1 MDSVPASGGGSAL
14 GALAWLILLVAVLLS
29 LVLALVSRRLYV
41 AAVVRLQGHSRVR
54 SSNSEPA
61 ATVPSSLRIVVD
73 DLADRTGPRADDA
86 LLKLRRRLL
95 VLQALGDIVFWGG
108 FLVLA
113 FFGPALMQALGHF
126 IRTGDSDLVFTVL
139 RMMTLTFDRD
149 FSLSG
154 IWVSTVFIVGWLV
167 VPPLVLCVGQTA
179 ARRSHVYIP
188 VALFAM
194 GSLVE
199 TSRVTLSSGPV
210 LLMMAIGVIGIGVVL
225 LRDPRVRGA
234 ASPLVVALATGLLAC
249 TLPVL
254 LVEEWSGNASDAE
267 VPFSA
272 TVALVQ
278 VAFLLVIA
286 VSVLGVLYG
295 LAYFYRRKRF
305 SDVQLASAAFW
316 LLTALAVVGMVA
328 SALRE
333 NPIASWVPAMVAL
346 PVWAFV
352 IVFAVGRWR
361 QRLLRKNP
369 PTAGDLLILR
379 VFKRAARS
387 ETFIDRLL
395 SFWRFAAPVRLIA
408 GPDLAGASI
417 EPDEFFAFITR
428 RLRERFVRTPT
439 EMRAQVEG
447 LDRQR
452 DPDGRFRV
460 NELFCV
466 EETWRTTVGLL
477 MAQAGVVLFDLRE
490 YEPGRAGTRYEMFQ
504 LMNLV
509 PVTRVIVLLGRSD
522 DAAAVS
528 AELQQ
533 AWLAM
538 SDGSPNRLLAAP
550 ALQVCRLRSGSAN
563 EVKALFGTLYAR
575 SMEGG
580 NEPVANPA

>member
-1 MDSVPASGGGSAL
+1 MDNVPASDVGSAL
-14 GALAWLILLVAVLLS
+14 GALAWLILLLAVLLS

-41 AAVVRLQGHSRVR
+41 AAVIRLQGHSKVR
-54 SSNSEPA
+54 SNDSESA
-61 ATVPSSLRIVVD
+61 VTVPSSLRIVID
-73 DLADRTGPRADDA
+73 DLADRKGPGADIA

-95 VLQALGDIVFWGG
+95 ALQALGDIVFWGG
-108 FLVLA
+108 FLLLA
-113 FFGPALMQALGHF
+113 FFGATLMQALGHLA
-126 IRTGDSDLVFTVL
+126 RTGESELLFTVL
-139 RMMTLTFDRD
+139 RMMTLAFDRD

-154 IWVSTVFIVGWLV
+154 IWVTAVFIVGWLV
-167 VPPLVLCVGQTA
+167 VPPLVLCLGQTA

-188 VALFAM
+188 VAVFAT
-194 GSLVE
+194 GSLME
-199 TSRVTLSSGPV
+199 TWRVTLSSGPV
-210 LLMMAIGVIGIGVVL
+210 LLMMAIGVIGIAVVM

-234 ASPLVVALATGLLAC
+234 ASPLVVALATGLSAC
-249 TLPVL
+249 TVPVL
-254 LVEEWSGNASDAE
+254 LAEEWAGNATDVE

-278 VAFLLVIA
+278 IAFLLVIA
-286 VSVLGVLYG
+286 VAVLAVLYG
-295 LAYFYRRKRF
+295 LAYSYRRKRF

-316 LLTALAVVGMVA
+316 LLTSLAVVGMVA

-333 NPIASWVPAMVAL
+333 NPIAGWVPAMAAL
-346 PVWAFV
+346 PVWAFAV
-352 IVFAVGRWR
+352 VFAVSKWR
-361 QRLLRKNP
+361 QRLIRRNP
-369 PTAGDLLILR
+369 PAAGDLLILR
-379 VFKRAARS
+379 VFKQAARS

-428 RLRERFVRTPT
+428 RLGERFVRTPAET
-439 EMRAQVEG
+439 SAQVEG
-447 LDRQR
+447 LDRRR

-466 EETWRTTVGLL
+466 EDTWRTTVGLL
-477 MAQAGVVLFDLRE
+477 MAQAGVVLLDLRE

-509 PVTRVIVLLGRSD
+509 PVTRIIVLLERTD
-522 DAAAVS
+522 DAATVS

-533 AWLAM
+533 AWVAM
-538 SDGSPNRLLAAP
+538 SDRSPNRLLTAP
-550 ALQVCRLRSGSAN
+550 VLQVCRLRSGSAN
-563 EVKALFGTLYAR
+563 EVKALFGNLYAR

-580 NEPVANPA
+580 NQPMANPA